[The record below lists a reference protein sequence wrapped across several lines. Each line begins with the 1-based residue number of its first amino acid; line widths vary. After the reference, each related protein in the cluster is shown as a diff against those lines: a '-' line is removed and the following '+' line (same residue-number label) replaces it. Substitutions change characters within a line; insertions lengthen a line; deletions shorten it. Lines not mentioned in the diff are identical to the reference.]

1 MMKTKEIYDKKEIKK
16 ILPILEKVESY
27 RIPMS
32 KLTDKELKDL
42 TYKFQLRLMNGE
54 TTDSILPEAFAAIRE
69 ADRRVLGKEPYKVQ
83 VLGAIVLHQ
92 GKIAELKTGEGKTLL
107 GTMPAYLNALTR
119 EGVHVV
125 TVNEYL
131 AKRDS
136 DEMRKVHEFMGL
148 TVGCVTSDMTKEER
162 QEAYGCDI
170 TYVTNSEVGFD
181 YLRDNM
187 VKKKSDRVQGKL
199 AYAIIDEID
208 SVLIDE
214 ARTPLIIST
223 AKENN
228 NLIYGTCNILAKQ
241 MEEGVASAKFNK
253 SDAIMGKVIEETGD
267 FIIDKKDKTVTLTPA
282 GTKKAETFLH
292 VKNISSPENR
302 NLYHCLLTALRA
314 NHLMKRDK
322 DYVVKDGEV
331 LIVDEFTGR
340 IMDGRRYSDGLH
352 QAIEAKERVEIK
364 KESET
369 QATITYQ
376 NFFNKY
382 KKKCGMTGTGATER
396 DEFKE
401 IYGLD
406 VVVVPTNKP
415 VIRKDLEDLVFKTNS
430 EKFDAVCDA
439 IAEAYDKRQP
449 VLVGVTSV
457 EKSEKLS
464 KLLSKK
470 GLPHFVLNAK
480 NDALEAEIIAKAGE
494 AGKITVATNMA
505 GRGTDIKLD
514 EDAIRAGGLKVIGTE
529 RNESIRIDN
538 QLRGRSGRQG
548 DPGESQFYLSL
559 EDELLKF
566 YAKEKWMVALKQ
578 VSLPKGEPLKDSR
591 VLKAVRLAQE
601 SLEENNFGI
610 RKQVFEY
617 DSVNNQHREFI
628 YRERNRILSGENVHD
643 VYQRAAK
650 FIADKAIEK
659 CIVGTSLKSWDLITL
674 NREIATKIPVDV
686 FVSKDANDKNR
697 KQFVELIQNRVA
709 SKVKEQKNR
718 FEPRELV
725 RYEQQVLLSVIDK
738 HWVSHLEALDH
749 LKQWIGVQA
758 YGQKDPRFEYKRL
771 ANSLLDDMIS
781 DIYHDII
788 KEYFR

>member
-1 MMKTKEIYDKKEIKK
+1 
-16 ILPILEKVESY
+16 
-27 RIPMS
+27 MS

-214 ARTPLIIST
+214 ARTPLIISA
-223 AKENN
+223 AKANN

-282 GTKKAETFLH
+282 GTKKAEAFLH

-352 QAIEAKERVEIK
+352 QAIEAKERVEK
-364 KESET
+364 
-369 QATITYQ
+369 
-376 NFFNKY
+376 
-382 KKKCGMTGTGATER
+382 
-396 DEFKE
+396 
-401 IYGLD
+401 
-406 VVVVPTNKP
+406 
-415 VIRKDLEDLVFKTNS
+415 RKRNS
-430 EKFDAVCDA
+430 SN
-439 IAEAYDKRQP
+439 YY
-449 VLVGVTSV
+449 
-457 EKSEKLS
+457 LS
-464 KLLSKK
+464 KLL
-470 GLPHFVLNAK
+470 
-480 NDALEAEIIAKAGE
+480 
-494 AGKITVATNMA
+494 
-505 GRGTDIKLD
+505 
-514 EDAIRAGGLKVIGTE
+514 
-529 RNESIRIDN
+529 
-538 QLRGRSGRQG
+538 Q
-548 DPGESQFYLSL
+548 
-559 EDELLKF
+559 
-566 YAKEKWMVALKQ
+566 
-578 VSLPKGEPLKDSR
+578 
-591 VLKAVRLAQE
+591 
-601 SLEENNFGI
+601 
-610 RKQVFEY
+610 
-617 DSVNNQHREFI
+617 
-628 YRERNRILSGENVHD
+628 
-643 VYQRAAK
+643 
-650 FIADKAIEK
+650 
-659 CIVGTSLKSWDLITL
+659 
-674 NREIATKIPVDV
+674 
-686 FVSKDANDKNR
+686 
-697 KQFVELIQNRVA
+697 
-709 SKVKEQKNR
+709 
-718 FEPRELV
+718 
-725 RYEQQVLLSVIDK
+725 
-738 HWVSHLEALDH
+738 
-749 LKQWIGVQA
+749 
-758 YGQKDPRFEYKRL
+758 
-771 ANSLLDDMIS
+771 
-781 DIYHDII
+781 
-788 KEYFR
+788 